1 MRYNRKDAD
10 HFCSVCECWIGN
22 HNTGAT
28 PWGNRSYYSIIR
40 TKYCKDCKPMMIS
53 QQTALRLHNMRV
65 RNRQLREAEKTKLTL
80 MEEEIELLRLQIME
94 LRSQLY
100 D

>member
-1 MRYNRKDAD
+1 MIITDWFYIIGFVAFWVVLYKLTHRK
-10 HFCSVCECWIGN
+10 
-22 HNTGAT
+22 
-28 PWGNRSYYSIIR
+28 
-40 TKYCKDCKPMMIS
+40 K
-53 QQTALRLHNMRV
+53 LRLMRV